1 MANLNGQKK
10 YHFIYKTTNLKN
22 GKFYVGMHST
32 NNLNDGYLGS
42 GKRLRRSINKNGVEN
57 FNIEYLEF
65 FDNRIDLVNR
75 EKELINEELLKDPMC
90 MNLKPGGEGGFMN
103 EIHREK
109 FFKIALSDNIDK
121 KRSKKGAL
129 ITHTKRK
136 NDLDF
141 DKKWRESLSKGLKGN
156 TIWLGKK
163 HTEETKRKISEK
175 LKLRSKGE
183 NNSQFGTYWI
193 TNGVENKKIKKSEP
207 ILNGWVKGR
216 VTK

>member
-10 YHFIYKTTNLKN
+10 YHYIYKTTNKIN

-42 GKRLRRSINKNGVEN
+42 GKRLRRSIHKNGVEN

-65 FDNRIDLVNR
+65 FDTRTDLVNR
-75 EKELINEELLKDPMC
+75 EKELVNEDLLKDPMC

-109 FFKIALSDNIDK
+109 FFKIALSDNINK

-163 HTEETKRKISEK
+163 HSEETKRKISEIAK
-175 LKLRSKGE
+175 QRIGDK
-183 NNSQFGTYWI
+183 NSQYGTCWI
-193 TNGVENKKIKKSEP
+193 TNGVENKKIKKSQP
-207 ILNGWVKGR
+207 IPNGWVKGR
-216 VTK
+216 ITK